1 LTRTIPT
8 GVPATERVGNTWQF
22 YVSLADYPAS
32 DGWTLALRVTS
43 RTSATQDPLAWDAG
57 YAVAD
62 GDRWL
67 VTIPTTATADLTA
80 GNYEWVAFV
89 TGSGDTAGQRYS
101 PASGRLQIDADLAT
115 ATAGSAV
122 DQDEI
127 DLATVR
133 AERRARVT
141 GTGSANESVT
151 IDGRSITRMS
161 MADLLK
167 LETTLAIRV
176 NAKKS
181 TTLGRRVHQV
191 FTEPGCSSGNG
202 DSTWA

>member
-32 DGWTLALRVTS
+32 DGWTLSLRVTS

-176 NAKKS
+176 NAKKT

-202 DSTWA
+202 DSAWA

>member
-1 LTRTIPT
+1 LTRTIPI

-57 YAVAD
+57 YAVAED
-62 GDRWL
+62 DRWL

-80 GNYEWVAFV
+80 GNYDWVAFV

-101 PASGRLQIDADLAT
+101 PASGRIQIDADLAT

-133 AERRARVT
+133 AERRARIT
-141 GTGSANESVT
+141 GDGSANEGVT
-151 IDGRSITRMS
+151 IDGRSIQRLS
-161 MADLLK
+161 MDELRK
-167 LETTLAIRV
+167 LETALAVKV
-176 NAKKS
+176 NSKK
-181 TTLGRRVHQV
+181 TNRIGRRVVQV
-191 FTEPGCSSGNG
+191 FTEPGLASGSG
-202 DSTWA
+202 DDAWA